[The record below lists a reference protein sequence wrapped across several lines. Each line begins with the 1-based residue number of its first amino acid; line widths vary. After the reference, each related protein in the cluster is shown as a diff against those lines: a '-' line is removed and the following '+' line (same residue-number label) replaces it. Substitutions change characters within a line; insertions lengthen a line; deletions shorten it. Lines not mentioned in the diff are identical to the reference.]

1 MHHPDLG
8 RKEMKIRKN
17 AEIRL
22 SPLADPVRV
31 NMVLSRQ
38 DLQRLKIAAVSL
50 ETTVNEILRAIV
62 ADFLDAQ
69 PRPEAPTISEKK
81 ELPHM

>member
-1 MHHPDLG
+1 
-8 RKEMKIRKN
+8 MKIRKN

-22 SPLADPVRV
+22 NPLADPVRV

-38 DLQRLKIAAVSL
+38 DLQRLKIAAVSM
-50 ETTVNEILRAIV
+50 ETTVNEILRSLV
-62 ADFLDAQ
+62 VDFLEAQ
-69 PRPEAPTISEKK
+69 PQPEAPTKAEKK